1 MAGGHHTA
9 IKQRTVQKLDNR
21 RRDHDETVYATFS
34 GISGDTMLC
43 CLSDTWLEN
52 FKSRLRSTPRQRK
65 RKKKSTSG
73 GAVSSGGFG
82 TTTEVSKTPDDDY
95 AAFPALEPQVQETLV
110 QSSGE
115 IKEQGEELP
124 DEVYE
129 RLDQI
134 YGFQNFNY
142 LDVEEES
149 ASSLGDLLSASS
161 NQKQKPIQEMS
172 DLLKPSSSADFTD
185 LLGTKSTERI
195 PRRIRSSSDLPCLSL
210 LPAFTDFHVLHVDPL
225 VISID
230 DFFTNDECDRYV
242 SMSEAPSKSSSAP
255 EMTRSKT
262 VGKDANAKAQRTSTT
277 WFHHFKEVPELMS
290 KASRLLG
297 LDGINHW
304 EEPQTVRYRRNE
316 KFTWHLDAL
325 APSDDLPSLGGQRT
339 ATLLVYLTEL
349 TESDGGATMFRDLKG
364 VDGST
369 LRV

>member
-1 MAGGHHTA
+1 MMRLFAPLLVASVAMPCSVAFQTHVW
-9 IKQRTVQKLDNR
+9 TV
-21 RRDHDETVYATFS
+21 S
-34 GISGDTMLC
+34 
-43 CLSDTWLEN
+43 
-52 FKSRLRSTPRQRK
+52 
-65 RKKKSTSG
+65 KSTSLDAKAMKKKKKKTS
-73 GAVSSGGFG
+73 GAAASTGGFG
-82 TTTEVSKTPDDDY
+82 TTTNVSKKPNDDY
-95 AAFPALEPQVQETLV
+95 ASFPALEPQVQETLV

-124 DEVYE
+124 NEMYE

-149 ASSLGDLLSASS
+149 ASSLGDLLSASN
-161 NQKQKPIQEMS
+161 NQKQKPIQEMR
-172 DLLKPSSSADFTD
+172 DLLKPSSPADFTD
-185 LLGTKSTERI
+185 LLGTKSTESDTSKK
-195 PRRIRSSSDLPCLSL
+195 PSSSDLPCLTL

-230 DFFTNDECDRYV
+230 DFFTHDECDRYI

-262 VGKDANAKAQRTSTT
+262 VGKDADAKAQRTSTT

-297 LDGINHW
+297 LDGIHHW

-325 APSDDLPSLGGQRT
+325 APSDDLASFGGQRT

-349 TESDGGATMFRDLKG
+349 TESDGGATIFRDLKG